1 MTTLTSIVRA
11 SGFATTAQ
19 GALADTAVQPNDNP
33 TFGNI
38 TATGTVDGVDIAQSI
53 PASLGTVAQVL
64 TVNAGATAGEWA
76 DAGGG
81 DFVSITEGGNTG
93 YGTSYRAANPANYG
107 DIGNNAV
114 DLSYSNV
121 ASTTRG
127 ATGKYSTATGYRTT
141 AIADYSTA
149 MGNLTIA
156 SGTYSTAMGHSTTA
170 SGSSS
175 TAMGKGTT
183 ASGAYSTAMGGFSTA
198 SDDYSTAMGDG
209 TTASASSSTA
219 MGSGTTASGWFSTAM
234 GSFSTASASSSTAM
248 GYGTK
253 ASASSST
260 AMGNGTT
267 ASGIYSTA
275 MGYQGGTGSAGTTL
289 LGVAYSATPATV
301 TTADLNLVF
310 KVNQAG
316 NGYFDGAAD
325 IGAADYAEYFESFDG
340 TPLERGHF
348 VSFVEGSNCLEYG
361 NADIVGIVSSSP
373 AVVGD
378 SQSLHYK
385 GKYKKDEFD
394 TYIRETVVVTEELHA
409 LFTHQQGEAWE
420 VVNSGSLPGS
430 VETFLIEIKNK
441 ETQEVLE
448 TITEEAALAGDRL
461 YDFEVEVVGT
471 YTHTMIDKVLSDTYD
486 EALDYVPRSDRPEW
500 SPVGLLGK
508 LWVHLA
514 ADEIVKVGDYITSDT
529 GGKAVLCARSDA
541 SAFRVL
547 DVNNEFNLVKVFYK

>member
-1 MTTLTSIVRA
+1 MVTLVNRA
-11 SGFATTAQ
+11 KVGTATTGTGTITL
-19 GALADTAVQPNDNP
+19 GAAESGYQTFAGAGVVDTDVVRYVIEDGTAWEIG
-33 TFGNI
+33 TGI
-38 TATGTVDGVDIAQSI
+38 YTATGTTLSR
-53 PASLGTVAQVL
+53 TVSESS
-64 TVNAGATAGEWA
+64 NAGAAISLSGTAVVFVTATAA
-76 DAGGG
+76 DFSGGG
-81 DFVSITEGGNTG
+81 DFVSISEGANTG

-107 DIGNNAV
+107 DIGDNAV
-114 DLSYSNV
+114 DLSYSDS
-121 ASTTRG
+121 ASATRG
-127 ATGKYSTATGYRTT
+127 ATGEFSTATGYRTT
-141 AIADYSTA
+141 A
-149 MGNLTIA
+149 
-156 SGTYSTAMGHSTTA
+156 SGYG
-170 SGSSS
+170 
-175 TAMGKGTT
+175 
-183 ASGAYSTAMGGFSTA
+183 
-198 SDDYSTAMGDG
+198 
-209 TTASASSSTA
+209 
-219 MGSGTTASGWFSTAM
+219 
-234 GSFSTASASSSTAM
+234 STAM
-248 GYGTK
+248 GYNTT
-253 ASASSST
+253 ASTSYAT
-260 AMGNGTT
+260 AMGNSTT

-275 MGYQGGTGSAGTTL
+275 MGRSTTPSGTYSTAMGYSTTSSGFYSTSTGEFTEARATHSTTFGYKTVASGNYSTVMGRAGGVGSSSTTL
-289 LGVAYSATPATV
+289 LGVAYLASYSLPTV
-301 TTADLNLVF
+301 TTADVNLVF

-394 TYIRETVVVTEELHA
+394 TYIRETVVVTEELHV

-420 VVNSGSLPGS
+420 VVNSGSLPDS

-471 YTHTMIDKVLSDTYD
+471 YTHTMIDKVLSDTYN

>member
-1 MTTLTSIVRA
+1 MAGYIGSRA
-11 SGFATTAQ
+11 AVAISNTYGKDEADTVFATAAQ

-38 TATGTVDGVDIAQSI
+38 TTTGTVDGVDIAQSI
-53 PASLGTVAQVL
+53 PASLGTAAQVL

-76 DAGGG
+76 DAVAGGGGGG
-81 DFVSITEGGNTG
+81 DFVSITEGANTG

-107 DIGNNAV
+107 HIGASAV
-114 DLSYSNV
+114 DLSYSNS

-127 ATGKYSTATGYRTT
+127 AIGAYSTATGYRTT
-141 AIADYSTA
+141 ASGYGATAMGYSTTSSSSYSTA
-149 MGNLTIA
+149 MGQNTISSA
-156 SGTYSTAMGHSTTA
+156 YGTAAMGR
-170 SGSSS
+170 
-175 TAMGKGTT
+175 GTT
-183 ASGAYSTAMGGFSTA
+183 ASASYSTAMGGYSTASGSFSTA
-198 SDDYSTAMGDG
+198 MGIGTSAKATSSTAMGDYTTASGSYSTAMGR
-209 TTASASSSTA
+209 
-219 MGSGTTASGWFSTAM
+219 
-234 GSFSTASASSSTAM
+234 
-248 GYGTK
+248 
-253 ASASSST
+253 
-260 AMGNGTT
+260 N
-267 ASGIYSTA
+267 
-275 MGYQGGTGSAGTTL
+275 GGTGSAGTTL
-289 LGVAYSATPATV
+289 LGVAYSATTATV

-325 IGAADYAEYFESFDG
+325 LGAADYAEYFESFDG

-394 TYIRETVVVTEELHA
+394 TYIREPVVVTEELHV
-409 LFTHQQGEAWE
+409 LLVQPTGDYWE
-420 VVNSGSLPGS
+420 VVESGSFEDDM
-430 VETFLIEIKNK
+430 ETFLIEIKNK

-448 TITEEAALAGDRL
+448 TITDKTAVAGRRE
-461 YDFEVEVVGT
+461 YSFEVEVVST

-547 DVNNEFNLVKVFYK
+547 DVNNEFNLVKVLYK